1 MGTPSDSDLSGAGMP
16 VSVEAAF
23 RRVRL
28 LVGALMLVRLWTAG
42 SLPHAVAV
50 LLIAGFWAINGV
62 AYIAERQDARARVL
76 LGIVQ
81 LLGDTVVVL
90 LVAWAQHGN
99 NTASA
104 DWAVLVLPAIEG
116 AIRFRVAGA
125 GASWLVLAGGYWA
138 ANMATTPSIPAATI
152 AQRLTVVLL
161 VALPVGY
168 LAEQLVSEID
178 AHREG
183 RKQAEYRSLLLR
195 TSALGGRLTSR
206 LDVDEIVDVICSTVS
221 ELGFVDPEVFEL
233 HEAHA
238 TSGSSP
244 RRAASVR
251 GSRRE
256 PRIDPGGERLLAAAA
271 TRVKGLTIAWP
282 TGSES
287 DPDDPE
293 STLCALPIPMLDDQF
308 VVLTARWPD
317 TQPPP
322 DAPLESLELFAAQA
336 GASLHN
342 AQVHQ
347 GLEELKDRLDHEASH
362 DPLTGLANRRR
373 FVDELRRIASRGR
386 PGSLI
391 GLLFVD
397 LDGFKDVNDNHGHA
411 AGNDLLVAVA
421 NRLRDCVRPG
431 DLVARLGGDEFT
443 IVLTRLES
451 AAPAAAVAER
461 VCRVISAPFDIVGQ
475 PLQVSTSVGVALAP
489 AYHADTDDLLRRAD
503 AAMYRAKAH
512 GKARWTMDPGSM
524 QAAGDIDL
532 REDVRERKNP

>member
-1 MGTPSDSDLSGAGMP
+1 MGKPSDSDLSGAGMP

-62 AYIAERQDARARVL
+62 AYIAERQDARTRVL

-138 ANMATTPSIPAATI
+138 TNMATTPGIPAATI

-183 RKQAEYRSLLLR
+183 RKQAEYRSMLLR

-271 TRVKGLTIAWP
+271 TQVKGLTIAWP

-386 PGSLI
+386 PGALI

-461 VCRVISAPFDIVGQ
+461 VCRVISEPFDIVGH

-489 AYHADTDDLLRRAD
+489 AYHADTDDLLHRAD
-503 AAMYRAKAH
+503 AAMYRAKAQ

-532 REDVRERKNP
+532 REDVPERKNP